1 LKSFIFLAFFL
12 STNAL
17 SQEVE
22 KNIFEY
28 TREMY
33 KKVNSISEL
42 KPDEFNGEIA
52 QIRKEIDKYVEH
64 KKGVCQG
71 DFSTVI
77 LEQSHAE
84 KSEYKLTKTEQ
95 ELCYRELKALQ
106 ITYINKLFT
115 ARKNYLDYLHQ
126 ERIKKLGLVREEALK
141 ELQTT
146 FDKKTQRKR
155 KSRSRSRSRKKK

>member
-1 LKSFIFLAFFL
+1 MSSFAQD
-12 STNAL
+12 S
-17 SQEVE
+17 E

-42 KPDEFNGEIA
+42 KPEEFNGKIAEI
-52 QIRKEIDKYVEH
+52 RVEIDKYIEH

-77 LEQSHAE
+77 LEQSQAE
-84 KSEYKLTKTEQ
+84 KSEYKLTKSEQ

-115 ARKNYLDYLHQ
+115 ARKNYLDHLHAQ
-126 ERIKKLGLVREEALK
+126 RIKKLGAVREEALK
-141 ELQTT
+141 QLQST
-146 FDKKTQRKR
+146 FDKKVRHR
-155 KSRSRSRSRKKK
+155 RRSRSSKKRK